1 MNRPEVC
8 SKYFENCN
16 AIDVHNQGRQF
27 ELRLEKHWVTQC
39 GFFRLITTLFG
50 MTICDAWH
58 GYRHHLPL
66 RHPHQKIVVLQ
77 FASILAEDCLEN
89 QFGTDQPSS
98 MMLTIGVPST
108 ESSGSC
114 SSYTDE
120 FTMPAKQA
128 RLVEGNL
135 QLSPACPSSGAK
147 TTSSVSVSNTAII
160 CEAFK
165 EHTTLAQSPIDV
177 PFNLS
182 KEERSGK
189 QQA

>member
-1 MNRPEVC
+1 
-8 SKYFENCN
+8 
-16 AIDVHNQGRQF
+16 
-27 ELRLEKHWVTQC
+27 
-39 GFFRLITTLFG
+39 
-50 MTICDAWH
+50 
-58 GYRHHLPL
+58 
-66 RHPHQKIVVLQ
+66 
-77 FASILAEDCLEN
+77 
-89 QFGTDQPSS
+89 